1 MESLENTDKI
11 RQIRSQAETTIQETI
26 DKVSQEES
34 SKTILTSQKTITN
47 NQIQLRSVAA
57 TIRMLYDNFTDSQIE
72 TAFNKVMSRKSSTT
86 KSEKEICRD
95 IIEYLQKTPKR
106 KVADAAIIKPD
117 LMHMPDTL
125 GMEHV

>member
-1 MESLENTDKI
+1 
-11 RQIRSQAETTIQETI
+11 
-26 DKVSQEES
+26 
-34 SKTILTSQKTITN
+34 
-47 NQIQLRSVAA
+47 
-57 TIRMLYDNFTDSQIE
+57 
-72 TAFNKVMSRKSSTT
+72 MSRKSSTT

-106 KVADAAIIKPD
+106 KVSDAAIIKPD

>member
-1 MESLENTDKI
+1 
-11 RQIRSQAETTIQETI
+11 
-26 DKVSQEES
+26 
-34 SKTILTSQKTITN
+34 
-47 NQIQLRSVAA
+47 
-57 TIRMLYDNFTDSQIE
+57 MLYDNFTDSQIE
-72 TAFNKVMSRKSSTT
+72 TAFNKLMSRKSSTT

-106 KVADAAIIKPD
+106 KVSDAAIIKPD